1 MTDLGAIF
9 SLSQFCQVFNLFF
22 FSFFFVFGAFA
33 AFLFSFIF
41 LLDTVANALNYFEES
56 GDGIG
61 DNLHC

>member
-1 MTDLGAIF
+1 MQF
-9 SLSQFCQVFNLFF
+9 SAYHSSAKYSIF
-22 FSFFFVFGAFA
+22 FSFLFFVFGAFA

-61 DNLHC
+61 TTYTASVNT